1 MNQPLLDQCLAHVK
15 GAAAPLLDRITE
27 QAIESL
33 RQAESASG
41 KATERRELADAC
53 LELLRVKAGWP
64 ARFEQ
69 ALAQG
74 WHATLEGRSP
84 DAAPAAPA
92 RGLTLALV
100 ADEQVSQG
108 LEAARIRQ
116 VLLPV
121 VEQALSEF
129 DGLMS
134 SALGLATVQ
143 PERNPLQPDVFARA
157 LHALLRE
164 ASSPAIGAHWARPLA
179 PALARELDKLYR
191 ELTAR
196 LRDGRLKAA
205 GYRVLPLAGVR
216 SSTARPAA
224 AEPAATRPPGPA
236 APPNGSGGLAGRSGT
251 GGPPWPSQDTG
262 APFAGTAGAPDWAE
276 LAHADIAHP
285 VLQDF
290 IYRGGPQAQAPLQ
303 AAYHAQAD
311 EEVAH
316 LESAPIRP
324 DETWSHEPARR
335 HLHLPPVDRP
345 MRHVGTDSPLEP
357 AVWGRFGAPRERS
370 LLRARLKQRAE
381 RVGQALGLELVRK
394 LVDQVAKDPRL
405 LAPVREAIVAL
416 EPSLLRL
423 ALVDPRYFGDEA
435 NPARRLVER
444 VAERSFRYNDEAHP
458 DFRLFADQVAG
469 TFNQLN
475 AQPVDDTAPFESAL
489 AGLEATWAGEDK
501 AEEARRTQ
509 VLDAVRFA
517 EERQAEADR
526 IAWDLS
532 QRPDLDGTPPVVQ
545 DFLFGPWALV
555 MAQARLTAP
564 PGQLDP
570 GGYAGVITD
579 LLWSVKREE
588 TLRQPARL
596 FEILPGLLDRLR
608 AGLAALGQDG
618 TEAAGFFQALEKLHR
633 PVMRLR
639 AKHRKDSRASQPA
652 ELEPVAPD
660 PALDPAAARKPEPRP
675 AFWMGRRELQT
686 AGYQDTLPADRA
698 ELVEM
703 HEQAAERA
711 AQARAAEAR
720 RAAEAVRAPARS
732 AGEAS
737 HDAAETGHAD
747 SAEAASVEALVAG
760 LREGCWVDL
769 FSRNQWLRAQLI
781 WAAARGTLFM
791 FQSHGGQPHS
801 MTRRICQR
809 LVRERLLRP
818 VESHGVVAH
827 ALRAT
832 VKEAPRELVAA

>member
-1 MNQPLLDQCLAHVK
+1 MNQPLLDQCLAQATA
-15 GAAAPLLDRITE
+15 AAAPLLDRITE

-41 KATERRELADAC
+41 KSTERRELADAY
-53 LELLRVKAGWP
+53 LELMRVKAGWP
-64 ARFEQ
+64 ARFQQ

-74 WHATLEGRSP
+74 WQATLQGRAP
-84 DAAPAAPA
+84 EATPPAPAK
-92 RGLTLALV
+92 GLTLSLV

-134 SALGLATVQ
+134 SALGLPTVQ

-157 LHALLRE
+157 LHGLLRE
-164 ASSPAIGAHWARPLA
+164 ASSPAVAAHWARPLA

-191 ELTAR
+191 ELTER
-196 LRDGRLKAA
+196 LRGASLKAA
-205 GYRVLPLAGVR
+205 GYRVLPVAGAR
-216 SSTARPAA
+216 SAPARTAA
-224 AEPAATRPPGPA
+224 APRADEATRSPSPAPGSGGSPGAVAHGPASRGEAAAGSGPA
-236 APPNGSGGLAGRSGT
+236 AP
-251 GGPPWPSQDTG
+251 
-262 APFAGTAGAPDWAE
+262 DWAD
-276 LAHADIAHP
+276 LARADLAHP

-290 IYRGGPQAQAPLQ
+290 IYHGGPQVQAPLQ
-303 AAYHAQAD
+303 AAYHARAD
-311 EEVAH
+311 EEVAE
-316 LESAPIRP
+316 LEAAPIRP
-324 DETWSHEPARR
+324 DETWSPEPARL

-357 AVWGRFGAPRERS
+357 AVWGRYGAPRERS

-435 NPARRLVER
+435 NPARRLVEH
-444 VAERSFRYNDEAHP
+444 VAERSFKYNDEAHP
-458 DFRLFADQVAG
+458 DFRVFAEQVAEA
-469 TFNQLN
+469 FNRLN
-475 AQPVDDTAPFESAL
+475 AQPVDDAAPFASAL
-489 AGLEATWAGEDK
+489 DALQATWAGEDK

-555 MAQARLTAP
+555 LAQARLTAP

-570 GGYAGVITD
+570 GGYAAVITD

-618 TEAAGFFQALEKLHR
+618 TEAASFFQSLEKLHR

-639 AKHRKDSRASQPA
+639 AKHRKEARASQPA
-652 ELEPVAPD
+652 DLEPVAPD

-698 ELVEM
+698 ELVEL
-703 HEQAAERA
+703 HERAAEQAAR
-711 AQARAAEAR
+711 ARAAEAKW
-720 RAAEAVRAPARS
+720 AAQPVAAAHGGDAVQALD
-732 AGEAS
+732 ET
-737 HDAAETGHAD
+737 AADT
-747 SAEAASVEALVAG
+747 SAEAQLAT

-801 MTRRICQR
+801 MTRRICLR
-809 LVRERLLRP
+809 LMRERLLRP